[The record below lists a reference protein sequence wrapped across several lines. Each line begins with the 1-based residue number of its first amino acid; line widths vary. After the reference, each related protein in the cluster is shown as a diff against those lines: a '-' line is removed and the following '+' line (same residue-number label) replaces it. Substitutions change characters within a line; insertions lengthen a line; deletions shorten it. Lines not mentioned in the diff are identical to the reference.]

1 MIVLLSSAPPN
12 RPRYSDDIIR
22 VMAQPLGG
30 QMQFRYDQQW
40 MSDEIWGRIDCEGLA
55 GEWGLTCFLSQ
66 SLGNAPSKAMPVII
80 PLRYVRIIR
89 AEKIGSSCIIVF
101 EVGQFAACLSDL
113 DVRSSTVSG
122 DQSSLPGVASRNGT
136 KYAFQAELSRPR
148 TSKDL
153 NLRAFET
160 IAARLSEHAPF
171 NSAETVYYTLFR
183 VSKKP
188 ARSWFGTWPRPEKIA
203 RAFFG
208 AYRLSSGC
216 DYEFEVYTLRPTS
229 SSSSIPVTDIALQ
242 VLPFGDDLSF
252 ISSTENTIDSRY
264 DVKRFVCSSDHS
276 LVQRVSSCN
285 LALSGPAAV
294 RPREITIPVILQR
307 NALLGGAKWAL
318 LTVGTA
324 IAAIT
329 ALIASEKYSTEAGL
343 LILAGAGVAAI
354 AALLPTIK
362 KY

>member
-1 MIVLLSSAPPN
+1 
-12 RPRYSDDIIR
+12 
-22 VMAQPLGG
+22 MAQPLGG

-40 MSDEIWGRIDCEGLA
+40 MSDELWGRIDREGLA
-55 GEWGLTCFLSQ
+55 GEWGLVCFLYQ
-66 SLGNAPSKAMPVII
+66 SPPNAPNKVTPVIV

-101 EVGQFAACLSDL
+101 EVGQFAACLSDS
-113 DVRSSTVSG
+113 DVRSKTVSG
-122 DQSSLPGVASRNGT
+122 DQSSLPGVASKNGT
-136 KYAFQAELSRPR
+136 KYAFQAELSQPR

-160 IAARLSEHAPF
+160 IAARLSQYAPF
-171 NSAETVYYTLFR
+171 NSDETVYYTLFR
-183 VSKKP
+183 VAKKP
-188 ARSWFGTWPRPEKIA
+188 AMSWFGTWPRPEKIA
-203 RAFFG
+203 RASFG
-208 AYRLSSGC
+208 AYELSSGC
-216 DYEFEVYTLRPTS
+216 DYEFEVYALRHFS

-242 VLPFGDDLSF
+242 VLPFGDDLRF

-276 LVQRVSSCN
+276 LLQRVSRCN
-285 LALSGPAAV
+285 IVLSGPAGV
-294 RPREITIPVILQR
+294 RPREITIPVVLQR
-307 NALLGGAKWAL
+307 NVLLGGAKWVL

-329 ALIASEKYSTEAGL
+329 ALIASEKYSTGAGL
-343 LILAGAGVAAI
+343 LILAGAAVAAV
-354 AALLPTIK
+354 AALFPSIK